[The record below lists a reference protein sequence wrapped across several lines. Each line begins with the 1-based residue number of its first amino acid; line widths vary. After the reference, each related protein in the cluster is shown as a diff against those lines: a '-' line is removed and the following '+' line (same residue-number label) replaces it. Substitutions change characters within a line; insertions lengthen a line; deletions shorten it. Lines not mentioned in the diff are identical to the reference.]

1 MKLQDIKALIEAID
15 ASSITNFTFEE
26 DGTKI
31 KMKKVDGKVV
41 QVEQPIVQQSVAPVA
56 QAPVEVVAQQ
66 APAEKEVPV
75 QEVVEEEEVDLSSF
89 ETVVSPMVGTFYA
102 APSPDADPYVKKGDV
117 VDASTVVCIVE
128 AMKLF
133 NEIEAEVS
141 GEIVDILV
149 EDGELV
155 EFDQPLFLV
164 KPN

>member
-41 QVEQPIVQQSVAPVA
+41 QVEQPIVQQPVAPVA
-56 QAPVEVVAQQ
+56 QASVEAAPQQ
-66 APAEKEVPV
+66 APAEQETAV
-75 QEVVEEEEVDLSSF
+75 QEVVEEEVDLSSF

-117 VDASTVVCIVE
+117 IDASTVVCIVE

>member
-31 KMKKVDGKVV
+31 KMKKVNGKVV
-41 QVEQPIVQQSVAPVA
+41 QVEQPIVQQPVAPVA
-56 QAPVEVVAQQ
+56 PAPVEVATQQ
-66 APAEKEVPV
+66 APAEKEGPV
-75 QEVVEEEEVDLSSF
+75 QEVVEEEAVDLSSF